1 MRDLCKIVFCV
12 IYSGTREVAAVLV
25 PPVGFHH
32 LDSAACVPGDFASC
46 AEHFQSHNNRGS
58 EPQTSSRGMC
68 LYYRTM
74 VGVGGLRLFDL
85 YNFRVDISVINLI

>member
-1 MRDLCKIVFCV
+1 MIHKNLLFSQNLASKTARDLSNIVRINCFFFFLP

-32 LDSAACVPGDFASC
+32 LNSAACVLGDFASC

-58 EPQTSSRGMC
+58 EPQTSSRGEAK
-68 LYYRTM
+68 
-74 VGVGGLRLFDL
+74 
-85 YNFRVDISVINLI
+85 